1 MALKGISGKK
11 KPLSVLCKDIP
22 TISAYTSDLS
32 DQKWVYKLLK
42 NTLPGPFTYI
52 LPASKEF
59 PKLILKSDG
68 HVKRWKRKEVGVKM
82 PSDAICAYIMD
93 ALDEPLICG
102 SVPEDAEDELGKK
115 LLFGTE
121 TETAH
126 TLRGITPHNSLKADM
141 APHNVNALMYSCMQ

>member
-1 MALKGISGKK
+1 MEKLMALKGISGKK

-102 SVPEDAEDELGKK
+102 SVPEDAEDELGRK
-115 LLFGTE
+115 LLLGTE
-121 TETAH
+121 IETAH
-126 TLRGITPHNSLKADM
+126 TLHDITPHNLLKADIVS
-141 APHNVNALMYSCMQ
+141 HNIV